1 VDTVLFLA
9 TYRVKPFL
17 PLADQRHLLELF
29 EKHGAAPGTI
39 AHYVAADASTGW
51 TVIEAE
57 DAVDAYATIL
67 KYEEYMQFEMTP
79 ILTIDEAL
87 PHLLEAMQ

>member
-1 VDTVLFLA
+1 MGGGPVLFLA

-29 EKHGAAPGTI
+29 QKHGAAPGTI
-39 AHYVAADASTGW
+39 AHYVSADASTGW
-51 TVIEAE
+51 TVIEA
-57 DAVDAYATIL
+57 DSAVEAYATIL
-67 KYEEYMQFEMTP
+67 KYEEYMQFELTP

-87 PHLLEAMQ
+87 ETVQ